1 MQTKILHGEV
11 NFKVSVIGFGCAAI
25 GGYDYGPVSKKNSL
39 DAINQAWNSG
49 INFFDVSDIYGFGN
63 AEKVLSE
70 GLGVNCKKAI
80 ISTKFGLRKNNLGKI
95 VRDCSVKWL
104 DEALHASLKRLNIER
119 IPIYS
124 LHWYDEKTPLDAL
137 INSLLKYKSQGKIAR
152 FGVSNFSKE
161 LYLKFC
167 SLSGENILQLP
178 FSLSDTSFTIALQEA
193 YQAKNSITMAYDVLG
208 RGILTGKYKNLSS
221 FVGTDTRSDHKYF
234 KGENFNQ
241 NLKIL
246 KKLNDIARNHNV
258 SPAVVAIKWVVD
270 KEFIDVTLVGCKTP
284 EQVLTNVKIS
294 DLKLSDYDTKT
305 LSELAIYC

>member
-1 MQTKILHGEV
+1 MQTKILHGDV

-25 GGYDYGPVSKKNSL
+25 GGYDYGPVNKKNSL

-63 AEKVLSE
+63 AERILSAA
-70 GLGVNCKKAI
+70 LGVNCKKAI
-80 ISTKFGLRKNNLGKI
+80 ISTKFGLRKNNLGKV

-104 DEALHASLKRLNIER
+104 EEALHASLKRLNVEQ
-119 IPIYS
+119 IPIY
-124 LHWYDEKTPLDAL
+124 LIHWYDAKTPLDEL
-137 INSLLKYKSQGKIAR
+137 INGLIKYKAQGKIAR

-161 LYLKFC
+161 KYLQFC
-167 SLSGENILQLP
+167 ALSGENILQLP
-178 FSLSDTSFTIALQEA
+178 FSLSDTSFTNALKEA
-193 YQAKNSITMAYDVLG
+193 SQARNSITMAYDVLG
-208 RGILTGKYKNLSS
+208 RGIFTGKYKNTSS

-234 KGENFNQ
+234 KGKNFSQ

-246 KKLNDIARNHNV
+246 KRLDDIAKIHNV
-258 SPAVVAIKWVVD
+258 SPAEVAIRWVVD

-294 DLKLSDYDTKT
+294 DLKLSDNDTKT